1 MNEQLRA
8 LLARIG
14 LDGDGWQVV
23 DVAHNRW
30 LTPGIWQLERGNE
43 RVIVKWLSKNRL
55 GGSTAYEN
63 HWAANSADP
72 TRWNYWAREAL
83 AYKSGLADVFAPAG
97 MTGPRCIGIGVDV
110 ARDDAVIALAFEAGT
125 PGDQWTIV
133 QYADAAHALGR
144 AQAPYLCGEPLPAQ
158 PWLSDRF
165 LRTYSAEK
173 PVDWSLLDDDAAWMQ
188 PLVRDC
194 FPAELRAAVGALHAN
209 ADRLYDIAER
219 LPRTL
224 CHLDFWSK
232 NLIRRHDGSHVL
244 LDWAFVGLG
253 APGEDIGNL
262 IPDACFDHFITS
274 DRLPE
279 LDTAVF
285 DAYVSGLAEGGWNG
299 DERIVRLGM
308 WASAVKY
315 DWLTPHMLAS
325 ASATKQMR
333 YGGTEEIDAT
343 ERFRERG
350 VALLFNAR
358 RALAALE
365 LATDLAL

>member
-1 MNEQLRA
+1 MTEQLRA
-8 LLARIG
+8 LLAWVG

-30 LTPGIWQLERGNE
+30 LTPGIWQLERGDE
-43 RVIVKWLSKNRL
+43 RVIVKWLSATRPT
-55 GGSTAYEN
+55 GSTAYEN
-63 HWAANSADP
+63 HWTANSAEP

-83 AYKSGLADVFAPAG
+83 AYESGLADVFASAG
-97 MTGPRCIGIGVDV
+97 LSGPRCVGVDI
-110 ARDDAVIALAFEAGT
+110 ALDDAVIALAFEVGT
-125 PGDQWTIV
+125 PGDEWTIAH
-133 QYADAAHALGR
+133 YADAAHALGR
-144 AQAPYLCGEPLPAQ
+144 AQAPYLCGEPLPTQA
-158 PWLSDRF
+158 WLSQRF
-165 LRTYSAEK
+165 LRTYSTEK

-188 PLVRDC
+188 PLVRTC
-194 FPAELRAAVGALHAN
+194 FPVELRAAVGALHAN

-232 NLIRRHDGSHVL
+232 NLIRRPDGSHVL

-274 DRLPE
+274 D
-279 LDTAVF
+279 VF
-285 DAYVSGLAEGGWNG
+285 DAYVAGLAEGGWHG

-315 DWLTPHMLAS
+315 DWLTPLMLAS

-333 YGGTEEIDAT
+333 YGGTEEIDAS

-358 RALAALE
+358 RALAAL
-365 LATDLAL
+365 DLAADLGL

>member
-1 MNEQLRA
+1 MNEKLNA
-8 LLARIG
+8 LLVRVG
-14 LDGDGWQVV
+14 LDGDGWQAI

-30 LTPGIWQLERGNE
+30 LTPGIWQLERGDE
-43 RVIVKWLSKNRL
+43 RVIVKWLSANRPA
-55 GGSTAYEN
+55 GSTAYEN
-63 HWAANSADP
+63 HWTANSAEP

-83 AYKSGLADVFAPAG
+83 VYESGLANVFGPAG
-97 MTGPRCIGIGVDV
+97 LSGPRCVGVDV
-110 ARDDAVIALAFEAGT
+110 ALDDAVIALAFEDGT
-125 PGDQWTIV
+125 PGDEWTIT
-133 QYADAAHALGR
+133 QYADAARALGR
-144 AQAPYLCGEPLPAQ
+144 GQAPYLCGEPLPLH
-158 PWLSDRF
+158 PWMSTRF

-173 PVDWSLLDDDAAWMQ
+173 PVTWALLDDNAAWAQ

-194 FPAELRAAVGALHAN
+194 FPAELRDLVRALHKN
-209 ADRLYDIAER
+209 SERLYDIAER

-232 NLIRRHDGSHVL
+232 NLIRRPDGSHVL
-244 LDWAFVGLG
+244 LDWAFVGSG

-262 IPDACFDHFITS
+262 IPDACFDHFINS
-274 DRLPE
+274 GQLPE
-279 LDTAVF
+279 LDAAVF
-285 DAYVSGLAEGGWNG
+285 DAYVSGLVDGGWHG

-308 WASAVKY
+308 WSSAVKY
-315 DWLTPHMLAS
+315 DWLTPHMLDS

-350 VALLFNAR
+350 AGLLFNAH

-365 LATDLAL
+365 LATELGL